1 VHEVLTCARNED
13 INVQEHLSNA
23 QEIMLKKDINL
34 VGLCSLTLSSNLVN
48 MHLLVFDHFQL
59 VSTLMSKEW

>member
-1 VHEVLTCARNED
+1 
-13 INVQEHLSNA
+13 
-23 QEIMLKKDINL
+23 MLKKDINL

-59 VSTLMSKEW
+59 VSTLMSIKWVMTQRKLKANTIVH